1 MQVEHLA
8 LLPPCSHHCWIDSC
22 GLFQGDKIIRT
33 YEINVDKAPAFS
45 PLQATTSS
53 RPAWGVARVP
63 KRACALTSCEV
74 ARLLVVEQ
82 GNVIEPISYTVP
94 RRDAVNQFQADL
106 YPDSRTST
114 PALTAADWASRRDA
128 APLLGAVVPAAS
140 GTAGAALHGAIDV
153 ANTSWNAGGG
163 WASAAPPPTA
173 ILTPDIDAPATQ
185 AAPIKFELSEK
196 AKKLGSIQG
205 NKFKYITGKTMARSE
220 SFLNVPSSDAALL
233 VANAT
238 HWATAIV
245 GTGGPV
251 LVHPLGSPGKV
262 DHGGIVI
269 NCHKLPV
276 TDLEFHPF
284 RPQLLA
290 TASDDCSIQLS
301 DYTNPNERVVAS
313 LSGHDKGIRCVAFHP
328 SANNVLASGAMDC
341 TIRLWDVGAQTAR
354 QVIQKFDDAPWN
366 VSFNFDGTLLAT
378 ISRDKVLRVIDPRA
392 NRTAAMAC
400 AHDGAKAQKVLWCAQ
415 HLSSSTLVTVGF
427 TARSERQV
435 FLWDARNLLDPVCQ
449 TTLDTSGSALL
460 PFYDESANVIYLV
473 SRGDRTVMTYEIDAA
488 AGTVAPC
495 APFAFTGAPIAGAA
509 LLPKQSCNVRDVE
522 VAKFLLLTKA
532 TIEPVTL
539 SVPRA
544 DKLKP
549 FFQDDIYGVV
559 RTYSTGVS
567 PDAWFRGHDRAP
579 STESL
584 NRSGMPLLSAR
595 EQDVVVAVPNVIEFQ
610 AQKDREDHARA
621 VRDQQI
627 QRLHALAAQPT
638 LHHQGAAVHPDD
650 DDDDDDDGWDD

>member
-1 MQVEHLA
+1 MTGIVCSAAATVCQDKLIRVWDPRGDGTVATTKGHQGRKAAAIAWLQPDVFLTAGFNTLQERELMLWDMRKLDKSVGRERVDTGTG
-8 LLPPCSHHCWIDSC
+8 LLIPTSHHCWIDSC

-94 RRDAVNQFQADL
+94 HLWVRQADL

-205 NKFKYITGKTMARSE
+205 NK
-220 SFLNVPSSDAALL
+220 
-233 VANAT
+233 
-238 HWATAIV
+238 
-245 GTGGPV
+245 
-251 LVHPLGSPGKV
+251 
-262 DHGGIVI
+262 
-269 NCHKLPV
+269 
-276 TDLEFHPF
+276 
-284 RPQLLA
+284 
-290 TASDDCSIQLS
+290 LS

-354 QVIQKFDDAPWN
+354 QVIQKLDDAPWN

-378 ISRDKVLRVIDPRA
+378 ISRDKRIHDDGD
-392 NRTAAMAC
+392 AMLFIFI
-400 AHDGAKAQKVLWCAQ
+400 GAKAQKVLWCAQ

-449 TTLDTSGSALL
+449 TTL
-460 PFYDESANVIYLV
+460 YV
-473 SRGDRTVMTYEIDAA
+473 
-488 AGTVAPC
+488 
-495 APFAFTGAPIAGAA
+495 TGAVGGDVMA
-509 LLPKQSCNVRDVE
+509 LTTLFRQRHIGKRAPADVE

-650 DDDDDDDGWDD
+650 DDDDGWDD